1 MAEKQIKQ
9 GVQLSVRHRH
19 LLKRIHFISTVW
31 FFCAVAY
38 FFLFSLR
45 QAGESWWVIISLSG
59 YSTSLAFLLISLY
72 LFAIFRG
79 MTRSQKIENEHPVT
93 ASFYYMMFY
102 VVSPLLGGFAGALSG
117 IQNTWLWN
125 YFLVVAVGTFWATF
139 VIWII
144 IDPAAGFLE
153 VFLPT
158 SSRYRKERLLEA
170 EALRKQERIAKQ
182 RILTEVERAEKSE
195 QSQWEK
201 VLRPYA
207 QELARLLADGGDGR
221 NSIESQV
228 VNIGLIAWRMGGLNC
243 MRKLQS
249 MVADTCE
256 KQRPVLAY
264 ENYIAIWWDG
274 IGSWH
279 SDWLDV
285 EKDTAN
291 NDVALNGCR
300 I

>member
-1 MAEKQIKQ
+1 MMVEKQIKQ

-45 QAGESWWVIISLSG
+45 QAGKSWWVIISLSG
-59 YSTSLAFLLISLY
+59 YSTPLAFLLISLY

-79 MTRSQKIENEHPVT
+79 MARSQKIENEHPVT
-93 ASFYYMMFY
+93 TSFYYTMFY
-102 VVSPLLGGFAGALSG
+102 VISPLLGGFAGAISG
-117 IQNTWLWN
+117 IQNIQLWN

-139 VIWII
+139 IVWII
-144 IDPAAGFLE
+144 IDPAAGFFE
-153 VFLPT
+153 MFLPAT
-158 SSRYRKERLLEA
+158 SRCRKERLLEA
-170 EALRKQERIAKQ
+170 EALRKQEQIAKQ
-182 RILTEVERAEKSE
+182 RILTEVETAEKSE
-195 QSQWEK
+195 QSHWDV

-207 QELARLLADGGDGR
+207 QELARLLADAGESC

-228 VNIGLIAWRMGGLNC
+228 VNIGLIAWRIGGLNC
-243 MRKLQS
+243 MRKLQA

-256 KQRPVLAY
+256 KQRPALAY
-264 ENYIAIWWDG
+264 EDYIAIWWDG
-274 IGSWH
+274 IGSWQ
-279 SDWLDV
+279 SGWL
-285 EKDTAN
+285 EKDTDN
-291 NDVALNGCR
+291 NDAALNGCR